1 MATNIF
7 HFILLSFGVFAPM
20 RLTLSL
26 QQITAAIK
34 LFYLTQGEA
43 KGAPISSP
51 LKNVTCTLLSPS
63 IYKNYLVP
71 CHQY

>member
-1 MATNIF
+1 MAKKISILF
-7 HFILLSFGVFAPM
+7 LLSFGVFAPM
-20 RLTLSL
+20 PLTLSL

-51 LKNVTCTLLSPS
+51 LKNATCT
-63 IYKNYLVP
+63 
-71 CHQY
+71 